1 MTCQK
6 YFLTAQA
13 QVHDPIMNLEDSFDL
28 LMECGGC
35 GLENLISEFSPG
47 SPAICNQCRENL
59 MAYDLTATHQGYI
72 CDSCHRALLL
82 KQETDIINGESVCQ
96 CGGQSFTELDIKA
109 FTDRVSKAKKEV
121 LDDTDED
128 PNFDWC
134 RPSPDHATQEDYNDI
149 FDDDPGF
156 S

>member
-1 MTCQK
+1 MICQK
-6 YFLTAQA
+6 YFLMAQA
-13 QVHDPIMNLEDSFDL
+13 HNPIMNLDTPFDL

-47 SPAICNQCRENL
+47 APAICNQCRENL
-59 MAYDLTATHQGYI
+59 MAYDIAATHQGHI
-72 CDSCHRALLL
+72 CDSCERALLL
-82 KQETDIINGESVCQ
+82 KKETDFVNGESECQ
-96 CGGQSFTELDIKA
+96 CGGQSFTELDIKV
-109 FTDRVSKAKKEV
+109 FTDRVSNAEKET
-121 LDDTDED
+121 LDDADDD

-134 RPSPDHATQEDYNDI
+134 RPAPDHVTKEDYNEI